1 MSDCKHVSQASETS
15 FECYVAVRDQ
25 DQDQD
30 QMSVRYLRTEE
41 SLQMGTVDRDFNTVG
56 IIFSVFEVRQIKGDW
71 MEEEQ

>member
-1 MSDCKHVSQASETS
+1 MYDCKHVSL
-15 FECYVAVRDQ
+15 AVR

-56 IIFSVFEVRQIKGDW
+56 IIFLCLKSAKGLAVSSSKTKRD
-71 MEEEQ
+71 Q